1 MNRAYLALAVVGLTV
16 VACQDQ
22 QPAAPFIPDGPVFQI
37 SDGHNGG
44 NPGFFFLAPIRRL
57 SDDASVPKTGFNR
70 DLSPVIEVYECAG
83 TSAQGCVLPLG
94 ALKTRITKT
103 TGTPLLNRILV
114 PAHFDEYDA
123 LWDTRNLGLRSDR
136 TYRIQ
141 VSVGGRVL
149 GFADVDVV
157 RTLKEAARVN
167 RDDFV
172 PLLAN
177 LILPIR
183 FWVGNGALCTVD
195 GVPCS
200 SITIDLS
207 QGGGIELVTT
217 GEHAEHFKVDIPSG
231 TQATF
236 GGQPVTN
243 VTFNLETC
251 EGIDVDLPTFGP
263 CLRVSTDFE
272 ASGEGELE
280 FSKPVLVSMCVLNE
294 VYHTPDETRQ
304 EGLITLHQQDG
315 SLIRALPHADPD
327 CGELGMNRSGWD
339 WLKSLAARFLAPT
352 PAHAATRRAMLHVG
366 AGGETGVVGAKCG
379 PAQSPIPGMQ
389 LTTSCPPQS
398 PMFRTGPQPSATA
411 TVTLPKTVSEFQFA
425 LPAKMD
431 YLNGDDANRRAPAG
445 TTLPTAVKVTD
456 WDGAPVHGA
465 RVTFTEPAIEG
476 EPIFLGTAISDENGV
491 AEILWTIREGS
502 NTAVASGRGI
512 AAQNNYPN
520 ATVKPF
526 MPDISLPTDQQR
538 PVALGTGR
546 VTFLATGF
554 TPMTPQLD
562 QQNLLDGDIG
572 GQGIGRFDDVN
583 GNPDPDGT
591 FFEFQD
597 AQTFTVGTSGRLAQI
612 KVPLINLQE
621 ATLDVT
627 LQIVAVV
634 NGVPDETHSLGEVA
648 IPASAVSTNFADIG
662 NPAAWATFDLTSLEI
677 DVVEGQSLA
686 FIVRSASTSP
696 YLYNPEFNL
705 GYAIGAGYRRNRAE
719 TTTWTNNEVDF
730 GFQTFVIP
738 N

>member
-16 VACQDQ
+16 VGCQDQ
-22 QPAAPFIPDGPVFQI
+22 QPAAPSILAGPVFQI

-44 NPGFFFLAPIRRL
+44 NAGFFFLAPIRRL
-57 SDDASVPKTGFNR
+57 SDDATVPRTGFNR

-123 LWDTRNLGLRSDR
+123 LWDTHNLGLRSDR

-157 RTLKEAARVN
+157 RTLKEAVSVD

-195 GVPCS
+195 GGPCAS
-200 SITIDLS
+200 TTINLA

-217 GEHAEHFKVDIPSG
+217 GEQAEHFKFDIPAG

-236 GGQPVTN
+236 GGQPVSD

-251 EGIDVDLPTFGP
+251 AGIDVDLPTFGS

-272 ASGEGELE
+272 ATGEGELQ
-280 FSKPVLVSMCVLNE
+280 FSKPILVSMCILNS
-294 VYHTPDETRQ
+294 VYHTPNETRQ

-315 SLIRALPHADPD
+315 SLIRALPHADPN
-327 CGELGMNRSGWD
+327 CGTIGMKSNRWD
-339 WLKSLAARFLAPT
+339 WLKSLAERILAPT
-352 PAHAATRRAMLHVG
+352 PAHAATRSAMLHVG
-366 AGGETGVVGAKCG
+366 AGGETGVLGAKCG
-379 PAQSPIPGMQ
+379 PAQSPMGMQ
-389 LTTSCPPQS
+389 LTESCPPQS
-398 PMFRTGPQPSATA
+398 PIFRTVPQPAA
-411 TVTLPKTVSEFQFA
+411 TVLLTPPKTVSNFQFA
-425 LPAKMD
+425 LPAKMERVS
-431 YLNGDDANRRAPAG
+431 DAQRSAPPG
-445 TTLPTAVKVTD
+445 TSLPTAVKVTD
-456 WDGAPVHGA
+456 WDGAAVHGA
-465 RVTFTEPAIEG
+465 RVTFIEPAIEG
-476 EPIFLGTAISDENGV
+476 LPIVLGTAISDETGV
-491 AEILWTIREGS
+491 AQILWTIREGS
-502 NTAVASGRGI
+502 NRAVASGRGI

-526 MPDISLPTDQQR
+526 MPDISLPAGQQSA
-538 PVALGTGR
+538 VALGTGR

-554 TPMTPQLD
+554 TQQPPQLD
-562 QQNLLDGDIG
+562 QQNLLDGLLG
-572 GQGIGRFDDVN
+572 GQGIGRFNDNDLT
-583 GNPDPDGT
+583 PDPDGT
-591 FFEFQD
+591 SFDFQD
-597 AQTFTVGTSGRLAQI
+597 AQTFTAGTSGRLAQI
-612 KVPLINLQE
+612 KVPLVNLRGS
-621 ATLDVT
+621 TTGVT
-627 LQIVAVV
+627 MEIVSV
-634 NGVPDETHSLGEVA
+634 NADGNPDDTHSLGEVT
-648 IPASAVSTNFADIG
+648 IPASAISTDAASRSD
-662 NPAAWATFDLTSLEI
+662 PAAWATFDVSKLNINVTS
-677 DVVEGQSLA
+677 GQQLA
-686 FIVRSASTSP
+686 FIVRSLSTKD
-696 YLYNPEFNL
+696 YLYNPEFNA
-705 GYAIGAGYRRNRAE
+705 GYANGRGYRRNRALSADWINTE
-719 TTTWTNNEVDF
+719 ADF
-730 GFQTFVIP
+730 GFQTFVVP